1 MIEKSYPRPDVRI
14 DAQQVKEKYNLD
26 SIYLMHQ
33 NESPY
38 GPSPKVQEAIQKEA
52 AALNYYPP
60 MGDGELRDTLAE
72 VLGRGLTRD
81 HFWTGCSG
89 YETIELLTRA
99 YLGPGDEVI
108 ITPPTFGAYNKIVGL
123 QDSQMVSVPLVGP
136 KLLPD
141 VDAILGAITDKTK
154 LILLCNPGNPTGTIM
169 VAAEMDR
176 LVQTVPDHVLIISDD
191 VYHQYV
197 TSPDYPDSIQYVLDA
212 KNVVLIHTF
221 SKAYGMAGMRVGYGI
236 AKPEIA
242 NHIGGVHRGFHHN
255 KLTMAAAIAAVKDQ
269 DYLNETVHKLLDGK
283 KWICEQLDEL
293 DIEYI
298 PSETNFILMNLG
310 RPSQAVTEAL
320 YAYGVMTRP
329 QSGEFEN
336 YLRVT
341 VSTPDGNAQF
351 IKGLTE
357 VLR

>member
-1 MIEKSYPRPDVRI
+1 MIAKTYPRPDVRMTAEDI
-14 DAQQVKEKYNLD
+14 QKKYNLETV
-26 SIYLMHQ
+26 YLMHQ

-38 GPSPKVQEAIQKEA
+38 GPSPAVIEAIQKEA
-52 AALNYYPP
+52 ASLNYYPS
-60 MGDGELRDTLAE
+60 MSDGALRDTLAE

-99 YLGPGDEVI
+99 YLGDGDEVI
-108 ITPPTFGAYNKIVGL
+108 ITPPTFGAYNKMIGI
-123 QDSQMVSVPLVGP
+123 QDSQIVSVPLVGP
-136 KLLPD
+136 TLLPD
-141 VDAILGAITDKTK
+141 VDAILAAITDKTK
-154 LILLCNPGNPTGTIM
+154 LILLCNPGNPTGSIM

-176 LVQTVPDHVLIISDD
+176 LVQAVPEHVMIVSDD

-197 TSPDYPDSIQYVLDA
+197 RSADYPDSIQYVLDG

-236 AKPEIA
+236 AKPEIS

-255 KLTMAAAIAAVKDQ
+255 RLTMAAAIAAAKDQ
-269 DYLNETVHKLLDGK
+269 AYLQETVNKLLDGK

-293 DIEYI
+293 DIAYI
-298 PSETNFILMNLG
+298 PSETNFILMDLG

-320 YAYGVMTRP
+320 YPYGVLTRP
-329 QSGEFEN
+329 QAGEFEN

-341 VSTPDGNAQF
+341 VGTPEGNAQF
-351 IKGLTE
+351 IKGLKA
-357 VLR
+357 VL